1 MVNCRAFNLDLSA
14 AGLLS
19 TLFKAPEG
27 REFETSATEKV
38 RFEFQATVENCGQFQ
53 EFSGSDFTVNF
64 IGSDTS
70 GLVLENDLSAL
81 LVKCN
86 GCVMSRAA
94 SLVNYSLYDAA
105 ILLSAVFPN
114 YFCLIILKLFL
125 K

>member
-19 TLFKAPEG
+19 ILFEAPEG
-27 REFETSATEKV
+27 TEFETSATEKV

-70 GLVLENDLSAL
+70 GLVLENISFVSLD
-81 LVKCN
+81 KCD
-86 GCVMSRAA
+86 GCAMIRTA

-105 ILLSAVFPN
+105 AAAVFS
-114 YFCLIILKLFL
+114 
-125 K
+125 